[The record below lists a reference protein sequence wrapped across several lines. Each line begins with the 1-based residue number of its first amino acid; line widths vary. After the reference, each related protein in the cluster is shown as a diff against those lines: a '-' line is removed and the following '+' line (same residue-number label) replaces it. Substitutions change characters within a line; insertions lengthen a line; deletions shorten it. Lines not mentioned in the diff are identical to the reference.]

1 MAALRNGT
9 GTAGTRP
16 DSRRRRT
23 DGLSKHALRHVARF
37 DGRPIALAEI
47 EQIQLRHRILGDPQR
62 MTRAEYEPLAPH
74 GSDQMDEVV
83 HVRAP
88 DPRHVPTHARLLR
101 RRRRPTHL
109 PDGPEVALSSQ

>member
-62 MTRAEYEPLAPH
+62 LARPEYEPLDPH
-74 GSDQMDEVV
+74 GSDQMGEVV
-83 HVRAP
+83 LGRAP
-88 DPRHVPTHARLLR
+88 DPRDVTPHERLLGGR
-101 RRRRPTHL
+101 RAPKTFL
-109 PDGPEVALSSQ
+109 DEWAGGLG